1 MVDGSA
7 PVAPPVPAAPPGGS
21 SLWTLRPAAL
31 FVLAAALFGIGGRA
45 HLIESGLT
53 LVRRETPLNVF
64 YRLYALHEL
73 PLLVVLALFSLAV
86 LWSTRR
92 TPASSSRRLDRLAT
106 FARRL
111 PAKALAAGV
120 LAVTALGTLVVMHGI
135 GLSMDEF
142 AASFQARIFSTG
154 RATASVPPAWQA
166 LVPWTTP
173 VFVTYKLEAQA
184 WVAAYLP
191 VYAALRTPFVL
202 LRAEWLLNPLL
213 AAASVLLLD
222 RVARRLWPGAVWPRL
237 AALAFLV
244 TSTQFLATS
253 MTGYAMPAHL
263 CLNLLW
269 LLLYLRDDR
278 AGWLA
283 APWVGALALG
293 LHNPFPHA
301 LFVAP
306 FLIRMLLRRRFG
318 WLAYAGAVYAV
329 SAVAW
334 LAWLRFASAGGGG
347 GGGGSTSAAG
357 LLGSFRLPDA
367 GMGFV
372 HALDL
377 TLVFSWQTPVL
388 PVLLLVALFAWR
400 RLGAAERDLA
410 AGLLLTFAFYLLF
423 PANQGHG
430 WGYRYIYGALGN
442 VALLAAAG
450 AAIAARQLP
459 RERVRALV
467 AASLLVTVAV
477 QLPLRFRQIERFVHP
492 YASAMAFIA
501 ARPAPLIAVDFNE
514 GAYVWDLI
522 RNDPLFGDGARV
534 IAYSPDNAPPLEALP
549 PAVRDSVYLLSR
561 PDMARFGIPLFP
573 PRRAALER

>member
-1 MVDGSA
+1 MSI
-7 PVAPPVPAAPPGGS
+7 
-21 SLWTLRPAAL
+21 RPSPERLAAL
-31 FVLAAALFGIGGRA
+31 FVLAAALFGLGARA
-45 HLIESGLT
+45 HLIDSGQA
-53 LVRRETPLNVF
+53 LVRRETPLNIF
-64 YRLYALHEL
+64 YRLYALHEQ
-73 PLLVVLALFSLAV
+73 PLLILLALVACLT
-86 LWSTRR
+86 WWIMR
-92 TPASSSRRLDRLAT
+92 PAPAPGSPLLDRLERVAT
-106 FARRL
+106 CVRTG
-111 PAKALAAGV
+111 ALAFAIFV
-120 LAVTALGTLVVMHGI
+120 AAALGALLVMHGTE
-135 GLSMDEF
+135 LSMDEF

-154 RATASVPPAWQA
+154 RATAPIPAEWQA

-173 VFVTYKLEAQA
+173 VFVTHKLEAQA
-184 WVAAYLP
+184 WVSAYLP

-222 RVARRLWPGAVWPRL
+222 RVTRRFWPGAPARRLL
-237 AALAFLV
+237 ALAFLV
-244 TSTQFLATS
+244 TSSQFLATS

-306 FLIRMLLRRRFG
+306 FLVRMLLRRRFG
-318 WLAYAGAVYAV
+318 WLAYAGAVYAA
-329 SAVAW
+329 SAAAW

-347 GGGGSTSAAG
+347 SGGGATSAAG

-400 RLGAAERDLA
+400 RLGVTERDLA
-410 AGLLLTFAFYLLF
+410 TGLLLTFAFYLLF

-442 VALLAAAG
+442 VVLLAAAG
-450 AAIAARQLP
+450 ASIAARQVP
-459 RERVRALV
+459 RERLCALI
-467 AASLLVTVAV
+467 AASLLVTVVV
-477 QLPLRFRQIERFVHP
+477 QLPLRFRQIERFVRP

-501 ARPAPLIAVDFNE
+501 ARPAPLVAVDFNE
-514 GAYVWDLI
+514 GAYAWDLI
-522 RNDPLFGDGARV
+522 RNDPLFRGGARV
-534 IAYSPDNAPPLEALP
+534 IAYSPDNAPPFEALP

-573 PRRAALER
+573 SRRASPER